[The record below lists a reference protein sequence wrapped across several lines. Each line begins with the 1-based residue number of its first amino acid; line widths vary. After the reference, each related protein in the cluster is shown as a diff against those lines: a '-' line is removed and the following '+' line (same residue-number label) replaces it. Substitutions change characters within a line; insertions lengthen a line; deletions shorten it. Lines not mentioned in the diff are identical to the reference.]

1 MMFYNSGTTLLD
13 ENIFFLQECFFP
25 QKLKDIFT
33 KVKCNMVQIRYHDL
47 DKLVDLGM
55 NQISR
60 NLSVTEMPVLSI
72 CVLKVNDCF
81 PYVSRHWFTCHLDI

>member
-1 MMFYNSGTTLLD
+1 
-13 ENIFFLQECFFP
+13 
-25 QKLKDIFT
+25 
-33 KVKCNMVQIRYHDL
+33 MVQIRYHDL

-60 NLSVTEMPVLSI
+60 NLSVTEMPVISI

-81 PYVSRHWFTCHLDI
+81 LMSVGTGSPAIWTFESQENSIRKCPIILNINI